1 MARIVELGNGK
12 IFKKGYITLY
22 GRTGIS
28 YRSLAL
34 EIPGYGMVPCSKKL
48 NREFTNQSDK
58 LLLVI
63 SERNEPGA
71 PITSDIWV
79 TRRSYEEVPD
89 FEW

>member
-1 MARIVELGNGK
+1 MARIVELENGK

-48 NREFTNQSDK
+48 NREFTRLSDN
-58 LLLVI
+58 LMLVI
-63 SERNEPGA
+63 SESDDKYSPV
-71 PITSDIWV
+71 TSDIWV
-79 TRRSYEEVPD
+79 TRRNYETLPD
-89 FEW
+89 FAW